1 MNYDG
6 FFSINGHGDLTYDG
20 PLPETLDEAWDISIA
35 KWRYLSEHEM
45 SPTSSDN
52 GGFTCG
58 LCMMFLKYGCDGCSI
73 FKDTSRPSCSGTP
86 YLNYQGDMETARAEL
101 EYLLALRA
109 RQ

>member
-6 FFSINGHGDLTYDG
+6 FFYINAQGDLTYDG
-20 PLPETLDEAWDISIA
+20 PRPETLDEAWDISIA

-45 SPTSSDN
+45 SPAANDGAIS
-52 GGFTCG
+52 TCG
-58 LCMMFLKYGCDGCSI
+58 LCKMFFRHGCDGCPI

-86 YLNYQGDMETARAEL
+86 YLYYQGDMETARAEL
-101 EYLLALRA
+101 EYLLALRE